1 MKSPFNFIVRPIEG
15 KRYSNTKTIGGME
28 FIINTSEEE
37 HKFSNRQ
44 ATVVETPVGYKGP
57 VIIGDILLV
66 HHNVFK
72 FYNDIKGRR
81 KSGKSYF
88 KDDLFFVDNDQFYL
102 YKRDGRWNSH
112 DRFCFVKPI
121 DKLDSFMDKA
131 CKYEPLM
138 GDMVYS
144 NDYLKSKGVQ
154 DGDRVFFT
162 PDSEYEFT
170 IDDEVLYR
178 VFDHQITMKA

>member
-15 KRYSNTKTIGGME
+15 KRYNNTKTIGGMK
-28 FIINTSEEE
+28 FIVNTSEEE

-44 ATVVETPVGYKGP
+44 ATVVETPVGYDGP
-57 VIIGDILLV
+57 INIGDTILV

-72 FYNDIKGRR
+72 FYNDIKGNR
-81 KSGKSYF
+81 KSGKSFF
-88 KDDLFFVDNDQFYL
+88 KEDLFFVDNDQFYL
-102 YKRDGRWNSH
+102 YKQDGKWNSH

-121 DKLDSFMDKA
+121 DVLDSFIDKS

-138 GDMVYS
+138 GDMVYP
-144 NDYLKSKGVQ
+144 NEYLKSQGIDV
-154 DGDRVFFT
+154 GDRIYFT

-170 IDDEVLYR
+170 VDGETLYR
-178 VFDHQITMKA
+178 VFDHQVTMKA